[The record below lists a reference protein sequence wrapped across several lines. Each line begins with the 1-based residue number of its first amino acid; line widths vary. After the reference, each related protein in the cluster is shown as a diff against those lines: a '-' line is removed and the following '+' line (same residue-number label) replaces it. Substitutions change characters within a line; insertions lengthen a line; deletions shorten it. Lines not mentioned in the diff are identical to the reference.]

1 MLIAAWVLAAAHGV
15 LSVAGLFAAVRRKNR
30 TGENVVWLPFYV
42 VAIVMVCGT
51 ILSIPT
57 VVCAMDGDWMFA
69 LFGTI
74 VLASICM
81 MTAYLNCVI
90 WYDDEG
96 FVARNFFG
104 IRRSCSYAEV
114 DGVKGWKDRKI
125 YFNGYCIMIDEISIG
140 ADEFMDALYKG
151 YRKATGR
158 HVPAFKPKWDPMNGH
173 LEHPWGY
180 FILWITL
187 GLACIAFALLML
199 FVMTG
204 ETDPADV
211 TVRSVQFSRYDV
223 DDESLLLYVDGEER
237 PYEIGYYKD
246 YGEILPSP
254 EAFCNGRPYTVGVEA
269 GSHYIVT
276 LTGADDFKYITLE
289 SERQVYRDN
298 QRFALVI
305 ILLTS
310 VLGVFFSYLGIA
322 VARHPERYSKFVR
335 RMFYKEGTL
344 I

>member
-15 LSVAGLFAAVRRKNR
+15 LSVAGLFTAVRRKNQ
-30 TGENVVWLPFYV
+30 TGENVVWLPFFV

-69 LFGTI
+69 LFGTV

-114 DGVKGWKDRKI
+114 DGVKGRKDRKI

-158 HVPAFKPKWDPMNGH
+158 HVPSFKPKWDPMNGH

-187 GLACIAFALLML
+187 LDVRRDRIHQARRGVIPQTQRKDLAVLLRHHRLCFAPANHALIRNGPRVKLKFRNVLEFIRRLNPRGVAHIVQRKAHLSKRAHGLIGDFAHLVGL
-199 FVMTG
+199 
-204 ETDPADV
+204 
-211 TVRSVQFSRYDV
+211 
-223 DDESLLLYVDGEER
+223 
-237 PYEIGYYKD
+237 
-246 YGEILPSP
+246 P
-254 EAFCNGRPYTVGVEA
+254 EAYAQRLQDFFLARRCEFTDCPFSEC
-269 GSHYIVT
+269 
-276 LTGADDFKYITLE
+276 GADEHDGNKNNGQQLFH
-289 SERQVYRDN
+289 SN
-298 QRFALVI
+298 P
-305 ILLTS
+305 S
-310 VLGVFFSYLGIA
+310 
-322 VARHPERYSKFVR
+322 
-335 RMFYKEGTL
+335 
-344 I
+344 